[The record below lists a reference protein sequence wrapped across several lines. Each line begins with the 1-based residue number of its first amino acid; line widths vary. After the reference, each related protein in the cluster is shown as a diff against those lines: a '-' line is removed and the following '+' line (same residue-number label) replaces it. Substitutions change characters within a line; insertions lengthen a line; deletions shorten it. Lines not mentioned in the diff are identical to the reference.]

1 MNSLKPHPASFR
13 DPSGF
18 VYKKDGA
25 VYRFVSQYYKEHFKQ
40 FIDSGLYKELSSK
53 GLILS
58 FEQIAENHFND
69 SKWLTTLQP
78 KYIPFLSY
86 ATEWCFE
93 QLKDAA
99 LLTLQI
105 CRRALHK
112 GMILKD
118 ATHLNIQFVNG
129 APVHIDSLSFEQYTE
144 GESWPAYRQ
153 FCECFLNPLLL
164 ASYCNMEVHK
174 ILTAYKE
181 GVPASVTS
189 GILPFK
195 TKLKP
200 AILLHVHLQAKLGAK
215 TNSQESK
222 KRKLTSKD
230 LLNIIEHLESCIKA
244 LHLKETKSTWNNY
257 YDETIL
263 STNYLTAKRE
273 LVASW
278 LTTIHY
284 STAVD
289 LGANKGEF
297 SELLD
302 KNASVIA
309 TDFDSNCI
317 QSLYSSLKK
326 NSITSIL
333 PLVID
338 ITQPTPATGWNNEEQ
353 QSFIRRTQCDVA
365 LALAL
370 VHHLAIGKNVP
381 LLQIA
386 ELFSSLCTK
395 LIIEFVPKEDPKV
408 AQMLQHRKDIFDN
421 YTISEFENAFTT
433 HFVVVKKEGVPHSDR
448 TLYLMEKK

>member
-13 DPSGF
+13 DPAGF
-18 VYKKDGA
+18 VYKKDESI
-25 VYRFVSQYYKEHFKQ
+25 YRFVSNKYKEEFTS
-40 FIDSGLYKELSSK
+40 FITTGLYKELVAE
-53 GLILS
+53 GFIIP

-69 SKWLTTLQP
+69 KEWFTTLKP
-78 KYIPFLSY
+78 NYIPFISY
-86 ATEWCFE
+86 ASEWCFD

-99 LLTLQI
+99 LLTLKLS
-105 CRRALHK
+105 RRALYK

-118 ATHLNIQFVNG
+118 ATHLNIQFLHG
-129 APVHIDSLSFEQYTE
+129 APVHIDSLSFERYHE
-144 GESWPAYRQ
+144 GESWAAYRQ

-164 ASYCNMEVHK
+164 AVYHNMEVHK
-174 ILTAYKE
+174 LLTAYKE
-181 GVPASVTS
+181 GVPASITS
-189 GILPFK
+189 GLLPFK

-200 AILLHVHLQAKLGAK
+200 SILLHVHLQAKLGGK
-215 TNSQESK
+215 TNSHETK

-230 LLNIIEHLESCIKA
+230 LLHIIQHLESCIQA
-244 LHLKETKSTWNNY
+244 LNIKKTKSTWNNY

-273 LVASW
+273 IVTSW

-297 SELLD
+297 SELLN

-317 QSLYSSLKK
+317 QSLYGSLKN
-326 NSITSIL
+326 NSITNIL

-353 QSFIRRTQCDVA
+353 QSFVSRSQYDLG

-370 VHHLAIGKNVP
+370 IHHLAIGKNIS
-381 LLQIA
+381 LIQIA
-386 ELFSSLCTK
+386 QLFSNICSK
-395 LIIEFVPKEDPKV
+395 LIIEFIPKDDPKV
-408 AQMLQHRKDIFDN
+408 ADMLQNRKDIFEK
-421 YTISEFENAFTT
+421 YAIGEFENAFTT
-433 HFVVVKKEGVPHSDR
+433 YFNVIKKEGIPHSNR